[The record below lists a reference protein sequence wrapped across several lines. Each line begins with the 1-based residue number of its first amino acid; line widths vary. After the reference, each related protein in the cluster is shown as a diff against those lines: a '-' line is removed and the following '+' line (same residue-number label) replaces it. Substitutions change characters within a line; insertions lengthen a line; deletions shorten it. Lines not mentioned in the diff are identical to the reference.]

1 MLYSSRLHTPEE
13 QPVSSGDRHA
23 VVIGGSISGMLAA
36 RVLADHFDRVT
47 VVERDTFPQGS
58 ENRPGVP
65 QARHLHFFLKR
76 GLMVMDELFPGVRAD
91 LLAAGSHLVD
101 QGEDFRILYRSGWSP
116 KKNIGLEMITFTRP
130 LLESSIR
137 RHLSANPKVSFMEGF
152 EAAGL
157 VADASHTAVCG
168 VRLVPRKRTEESSEQ
183 VLAADLVVDASGRMS
198 PAPDWLQELGYEA
211 PKDTVVDAFWGYA
224 TRMYEPPPDFKADW
238 KILFLMNRP
247 PYQPRA
253 GIIQPVEGN
262 RWVVTIAGVMH
273 DYPPTD
279 EEGFL
284 QFAKS
289 LPSPELYKTIEH
301 AKPASRIWGYRKT
314 ENRLRS
320 YDLLP
325 RMPKGFVAFGD
336 SVCASNPVYGLGMT
350 IACLEAQE
358 LGAHLRKS
366 QGGRSLDPLKFQ
378 KALAKVTAAPW
389 ALATAEDL
397 RWPATKGGEI
407 TPKVKLMHWY
417 LEQVFQLIPV
427 NPEVYRRFQEVNHML
442 KGVEALFHPA
452 VLGPVLRRALL
463 PKAAPK
469 VAPKERRAPASA
481 TTTATST
488 VTLRR

>member
-1 MLYSSRLHTPEE
+1 MLYRSRLQKAE
-13 QPVSSGDRHA
+13 QPVSVDRQA
-23 VVIGGSISGMLAA
+23 VVIGGSISGMMAA
-36 RVLADHFDRVT
+36 RVLADHFDRVIII
-47 VVERDTFPQGS
+47 ERDTFPPGS

-116 KKNIGLEMITFTRP
+116 KKNIGLEIITFTRP

-137 RHLSANPKVSFMEGF
+137 RHLSTNPKVRFMEGF
-152 EAAGL
+152 EVAGL
-157 VADASHTAVCG
+157 MADESHSAVHG
-168 VRLVPRKRTEESSEQ
+168 VRLVPRKRTDETEEQ
-183 VLAADLVVDASGRMS
+183 VLHADLVVDASGRMS

-211 PKDTVVDAFWGYA
+211 PKATVVDAFWGYA
-224 TRMYEPPPDFKADW
+224 TRIYEPPPNFKEDW

-289 LPSPELYKTIEH
+289 LSSPELYKTIEH

-325 RMPKGFVAFGD
+325 RMPKGFVAMGD

-350 IACLEAQE
+350 IASLEAKE
-358 LGAHLRKS
+358 LDKCLRAS
-366 QGGRSLDPLKFQ
+366 QGGRTLDPLKFQ
-378 KALAKVTAAPW
+378 KILAKLTAGPW
-389 ALATAEDL
+389 ALATGEDL

-407 TPKVKLMHWY
+407 TAKVKLMHWY
-417 LEQVFQLIPV
+417 LEQVFQLIPE
-427 NPEVYRRFQEVNHML
+427 NPEVYRRFQMVNHML
-442 KGVEALFHPA
+442 KTPESLFHPA
-452 VLGPVLRRALL
+452 VLGPVLRRALF
-463 PKAAPK
+463 PKSAPQ
-469 VAPKERRAPASA
+469 AIPQERRAPATAA
-481 TTTATST
+481 TTST
-488 VTLRR
+488 VTIHR

>member
-1 MLYSSRLHTPEE
+1 MLYSSRLQTSEE
-13 QPVSSGDRHA
+13 QPMSSGRHA

-36 RVLADHFDRVT
+36 RILSNHFDRVT
-47 VVERDTFPQGS
+47 VVERDTFPSGS
-58 ENRPGVP
+58 EHRPGVP

-76 GLMVMDELFPGVRAD
+76 GLMIMDELFPGVRED

-137 RHLSANPKVSFMEGF
+137 RRLSANPKVRFLEGF
-152 EAAGL
+152 EVSGL
-157 VADASHTAVCG
+157 VADASHSAVSG
-168 VRLVPRKRTEESSEQ
+168 VRLVPRKRTDETVEEI
-183 VLAADLVVDASGRMS
+183 LNADLVVDSSGRMS

-320 YDLLP
+320 YELLP

-350 IACLEAQE
+350 IACLEAKE
-358 LGAHLRKS
+358 LDQHLSKS
-366 QGGRSLDPLKFQ
+366 QGGRTLEPLKFQ

-407 TPKVKLMHWY
+407 TSKVKFMHWY

-442 KGVEALFHPA
+442 KGIEALFHPK

-469 VAPKERRAPASA
+469 VATERRAPAAA
-481 TTTATST
+481 TTTAAST
-488 VTLRR
+488 VTLHR